1 MRLGTNP
8 TPTQLAELD
17 RWLRDPEDPRT
28 PEQIRADLEFL
39 GEVASLPTFAPR
51 VWPTGL
57 RWMARWFR

>member
-1 MRLGTNP
+1 MRLGNNP

-39 GEVASLPTFAPR
+39 GEVASLPTFAPHR
-51 VWPTGL
+51 PW
-57 RWMARWFR
+57 WARWFR